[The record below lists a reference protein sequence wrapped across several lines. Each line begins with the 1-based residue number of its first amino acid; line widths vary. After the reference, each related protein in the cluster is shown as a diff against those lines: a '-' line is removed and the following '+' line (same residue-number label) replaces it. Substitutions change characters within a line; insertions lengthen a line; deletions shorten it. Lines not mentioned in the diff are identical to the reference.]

1 MIKNLPIK
9 QMVVGCKCKYKSEP
23 FRAIMAVER

>member
-23 FRAIMAVER
+23 VRAIMDVKR